1 MKRIDLAE
9 FSDQGAEI
17 DDIPDYII
25 DNIKEQAPEVVLDQ
39 KSGKLRP
46 DWIRHL
52 HEFIETNI

>member
-46 DWIRHL
+46 DWI
-52 HEFIETNI
+52 